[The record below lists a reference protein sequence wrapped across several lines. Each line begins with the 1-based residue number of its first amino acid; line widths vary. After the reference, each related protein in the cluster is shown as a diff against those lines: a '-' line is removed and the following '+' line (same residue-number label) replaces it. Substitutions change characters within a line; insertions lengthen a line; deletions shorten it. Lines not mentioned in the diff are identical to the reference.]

1 MRSADYPMSLK
12 SRVLLADDHAVLRAG
27 IRLLLNSQPDFDV
40 VAEAASGIEALNLAE
55 LTQPDLILLDLS
67 MPGLGG
73 LDALPTLRQRVPTA
87 RILILTMHDDPQ
99 YLRKALKSGAAGYV
113 LKKAADVELLSAMRA
128 VLRGEVYVHP
138 SMTRSLLEDL
148 IPQGESSNELD
159 LWKGLSDRE
168 QEVLRLVALG
178 HTSAEIAARLNLSI
192 KTVETYR
199 ARGMEKLG
207 LSNRASLVRFAL
219 RNELIAP
226 E

>member
-1 MRSADYPMSLK
+1 MNSK

-40 VAEAASGIEALNLAE
+40 VGEAASGIEALTLAE
-55 LTQPDLILLDLS
+55 QTQPDLILLDLS

-73 LDALPTLRQRVPTA
+73 LDALPALRQRVPTA

-148 IPQGESSNELD
+148 IPQGESRDELD

-178 HTSAEIAARLNLSI
+178 HTSVEIAARLNLSI